1 MIQSIKL
8 KVDDGEKEQELC
20 FDYEDNVIS
29 IYIQNN
35 FICSL
40 DYDGNFKEGI
50 KKMVEQ
56 W

>member
-8 KVDDGEKEQELC
+8 NVNGEGDKELC
-20 FDYEDNVIS
+20 FDYEDDVVF
-29 IYIQNN
+29 IYLGDK

-40 DYDGNFKEGI
+40 DYNNNFKEGI
-50 KKMVEQ
+50 NKIIAT